1 MDLAALFGLAS
12 ALCYGTGDYL
22 WQVAGRAVG
31 LWRSSFYGS
40 LIGLLALTAWLILD
54 PGVTVVAVTS
64 APRAVLAALAAGVAL
79 EAGSVL
85 LTQGLIRGSIAVVAP
100 VTAGYGAVTTT
111 LAVAN
116 GARFSRS
123 VSSGL
128 ALIIAGACIVG
139 IPGRRAPSDSHT
151 RSGIGWA
158 IAAASF
164 FGGGFW
170 LQGAYAVPQLGPVVP
185 VWMMYASGVVLL
197 GVVGLA
203 ARSDLSLPERSMLA
217 PLLLASALA
226 VGGFVTLTAGFSTG
240 QVAIVVVLSSLTSAI
255 TVLIARICGAARVA
269 LHQWAAITAI
279 VLGLI
284 LIRL

>member
-255 TVLIARICGAARVA
+255 TVLIARIFGAARVA

>member
-1 MDLAALFGLAS
+1 MDLAAFFGLAS

-40 LIGLLALTAWLILD
+40 LVGLLALTVWLILE
-54 PGVTVVAVTS
+54 PRVTAGAVTS

-79 EAGSVL
+79 EAGSLL

-100 VTAGYGAVTTT
+100 VTAGYGAVTTA
-111 LAVAN
+111 LAIAT
-116 GARFSRS
+116 GAHFSRR

-128 ALIIAGACIVG
+128 ALIIAGACIVA
-139 IPGRRAPSDSHT
+139 IPGRRQHSDAHT
-151 RSGIGWA
+151 HSGIGWA
-158 IAAASF
+158 IGAAIF

-170 LQGAYAVPQLGPVVP
+170 LQGAYAVPQLGPVLP
-185 VWMMYASGVVLL
+185 VWMMYAAGVVLL
-197 GVVGLA
+197 GVSGLA
-203 ARSDLSLPERSMLA
+203 ARTNLSLPERSMLA

-226 VGGFVTLTAGFSTG
+226 VGGFVTLTAGLATG

-279 VLGLI
+279 VLGLV
-284 LIRL
+284 LIHL

>member
-1 MDLAALFGLAS
+1 MDLAAFFGLAS

-40 LIGLLALTAWLILD
+40 LVGLLALTAWLILE
-54 PGVTVVAVTS
+54 PGVTVVAVTA
-64 APRAVLAALAAGVAL
+64 APRAALTALAAGVAL

-100 VTAGYGAVTTT
+100 VTAGYGAVTTA
-111 LAVAN
+111 LAIAN
-116 GARFSRS
+116 GAHFSRS

-128 ALIIAGACIVG
+128 ALIITGACIVA
-139 IPGRRAPSDSHT
+139 IPGRRQPSDPHC
-151 RSGIGWA
+151 RSGVGWA
-158 IAAASF
+158 VAAAIF

-170 LQGAYAVPQLGPVVP
+170 LQGAYAVPQLGPVLP
-185 VWMMYASGVVLL
+185 VWMMYAAGVVLL
-197 GVVGLA
+197 GVLGLV
-203 ARSDLSLPERSMLA
+203 ARTDLSLPDRSMLA
-217 PLLLASALA
+217 PLLLASALG
-226 VGGFVTLTAGFSTG
+226 VGGFVTLTAGLSTG

-255 TVLIARICGAARVA
+255 TVLVDRIFGAAHVA

-284 LIRL
+284 LIHL

>member
-1 MDLAALFGLAS
+1 MDLAAFFGLAS

-22 WQVAGRAVG
+22 WQVAGRAIG

-40 LIGLLALTAWLILD
+40 LLGLLALTAWLVLD
-54 PGVTVVAVTS
+54 PGVTVVAMTS
-64 APRAVLAALAAGVAL
+64 APRAALAALIAGVAL
-79 EAGSVL
+79 EAGSLL

-100 VTAGYGAVTTT
+100 VTAGYGAVTTV

-123 VSSGL
+123 VSGGL
-128 ALIIAGACIVG
+128 ALIIAGACIVA
-139 IPGRRAPSDSHT
+139 IPGRRRPSDPHA
-151 RSGIGWA
+151 RSGVGWA
-158 IAAASF
+158 LGAAVF

-170 LQGAYAVPQLGPVVP
+170 LQGAYAVPQLGPVLP
-185 VWMMYASGVVLL
+185 VWLMYTAGVALL
-197 GVVGLA
+197 GGLGLA
-203 ARSDLSLPERSMLA
+203 ARTDLSLPERSMRA

-226 VGGFVTLTAGFSTG
+226 LGGFVTLTAGLATG

-255 TVLIARICGAARVA
+255 TVLVARVFGAARVA